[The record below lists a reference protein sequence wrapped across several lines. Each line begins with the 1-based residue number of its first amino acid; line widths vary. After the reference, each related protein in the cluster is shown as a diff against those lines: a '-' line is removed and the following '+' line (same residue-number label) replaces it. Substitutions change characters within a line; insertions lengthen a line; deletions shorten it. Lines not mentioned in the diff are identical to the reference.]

1 MKAEVLAEDC
11 VPWGNIE
18 DTLLKKAFRILE
30 KRIICLLGSSS
41 WYVSLALI
49 EIKWV
54 TMGLSI
60 MIWIY

>member
-11 VPWGNIE
+11 VPWGDIE

-41 WYVSLALI
+41 WYPAARGVPMSGTARDQI
-49 EIKWV
+49 QAQW
-54 TMGLSI
+54 
-60 MIWIY
+60 